1 MMTAVLRRHDNYTPS
16 QYYGRHPDGGGI
28 TYMPIAMVHRRLGS
42 TPDVIRVDFV
52 SERAFREGEFTIQ
65 AV

>member
-1 MMTAVLRRHDNYTPS
+1 MMTAVLRRYDNYTPS
-16 QYYGRHPDGGGI
+16 QYYGSHPDGWGI

-42 TPDVIRVDFV
+42 TPDVIRVDFEN
-52 SERAFREGEFTIQ
+52 ERCFREGQFTIR